1 MHFVCMVLEFGDI
14 FDSLWRFLQW
24 PKYGREAIADYF
36 RYVTEM
42 FGLDPYYSATV
53 IVNLIMISYW
63 KQIKNWEKEPD
74 WLKSLIVTSG
84 LGAVFVNSLCLL
96 RLLGIGGF

>member
-1 MHFVCMVLEFGDI
+1 MYLACMVLVSTDI

-24 PKYGREAIADYF
+24 PADAKSAMVDYYL
-36 RYVTEM
+36 YVMDM

-63 KQIKNWEKEPD
+63 KQIKTGRKNP
-74 WLKSLIVTSG
+74 
-84 LGAVFVNSLCLL
+84 
-96 RLLGIGGF
+96 IG